1 MKCENCEFKNHN
13 IECFGESHTRLCILK
28 NKEES
33 YKDQIYFQTT
43 GSKRT
48 SSTKKNQS
56 EISMKCQFCPFINN
70 KDLVCTGP
78 IDRIGHECKGEVVPE
93 ISTFKKVKNVI
104 GAFVKEAKE
113 GVPISQAQ
121 IDERMRI
128 CEACELFNHEKQQCS
143 LCSCYMKIKT
153 TLSTASCPLDP
164 PKWGPILD

>member
-1 MKCENCEFKNHN
+1 MFCKYIDQQCPIENCLGLTDKKICDH
-13 IECFGESHTRLCILK
+13 IRLMYATRNPIK
-28 NKEES
+28 
-33 YKDQIYFQTT
+33 
-43 GSKRT
+43 SKT
-48 SSTKKNQS
+48 N
-56 EISMKCQFCPFINN
+56 MKCQFCPFINN
-70 KDLVCTGP
+70 QDLVCTGP
-78 IDRIGHECKGEVVPE
+78 VDRIGHECKGEVVPE